1 MTTFPKAIT
10 ACFSRPLGLLDVGA
24 RGGLQYPWN
33 RLRPGINAIL
43 VEPDAEE
50 SARLRNASEG
60 ADLIVVPY
68 ALWSRDGDVDLR
80 ITRSPGCS
88 SVLEPNQELLAQ
100 FPDSQRYGVERIVK
114 VPART
119 VDSLRASREMPLF
132 DFAKL
137 DVQGGELEVLRGG
150 RQSFS
155 QELVGLELE
164 VEFAELYIGQPL
176 FSDVEAFVRE
186 ELGLCVWDIRKT
198 YWKHAAGTH
207 IGPTKGQ
214 LVFGD
219 ALFFRPLGTMPGY
232 LESHGAEAGR
242 QKLIAAMICAMAYG
256 YADYAFALTD
266 MTIAKELVTPQEL
279 VQVRGAI
286 GRTPRGLRWG
296 VTGSALLY
304 TILDAVSRVFKPTHE
319 GWASIGQ
326 RLGSKKRGPFW
337 T

>member
-1 MTTFPKAIT
+1 MTLVPRAIRE
-10 ACFSRPLGLLDVGA
+10 CLSRPFGLLDVGA

-33 RLRPGINAIL
+33 RLRSMINPIM
-43 VEPDAEE
+43 VEPDPQEAD
-50 SARLRNASEG
+50 RLRDVSDG
-60 ADLIVVPY
+60 ADVVVVPH
-68 ALWSRDGDVDLR
+68 ALWSRDEDVELR

-100 FPDSQRYGVERIVK
+100 FPDSQRYGVERTVK

-119 VDSLRASREMPLF
+119 VDSLRSSRGMPPF
-132 DFAKL
+132 DFAKI

-150 RQSFS
+150 RQSFG

-198 YWKHAAGTH
+198 YWKHTAGTH

-232 LESHGAEAGR
+232 LESQGAEAGR

-256 YADYAFALTD
+256 YADYTYALTG
-266 MTIAKELVTPQEL
+266 MTIAKKLLTPQEL

-286 GRTPRGLRWG
+286 ARTPRGLRWG

-326 RLGSKKRGPFW
+326 RLGSRKRGPFW